1 MRLYRER
8 AVVLR
13 QHKLGEADRIVTLL
27 TRDHGLVRAVAKGV
41 RRTRS
46 KFGARLEPFAH
57 IDVQLHP
64 GRNLDIGPEVQAVDA
79 FATDIVNDYGR
90 YTCACA
96 VLETAERLAGE
107 GRAPVPALH
116 RLTVAALRAGGR
128 GGRPRE
134 LVLDAYL
141 LRAMGIAGW
150 APALTECARCAAPGP
165 HRAFHV
171 AAGGSVCVRVRPSAA
186 TGGSV
191 CVPAAPPGSAP
202 PPQGVLDLMAALY
215 DGDWEHAQ
223 ASPQSYRSQASGLV
237 AAHLQWHLERQLR
250 TLPLVERAYRVDR
263 TVADHRVA
271 LFGQDVSH
279 GDNAGGQDHLPTAV
293 PGA

>member
-1 MRLYRER
+1 MRLYRDR

-64 GRNLDIGPEVQAVDA
+64 GRNLDI
-79 FATDIVNDYGR
+79 VNNYGR

-107 GRAPVPALH
+107 ERAPAPALH
-116 RLTVAALRAGGR
+116 RLTVAALRAVADGS
-128 GGRPRE
+128 RPRE

-150 APALTECARCAAPGP
+150 APALTECARCATPGP

-171 AAGGSVCVRVRPSAA
+171 GAGGSVCVHCRPS
-186 TGGSV
+186 
-191 CVPAAPPGSAP
+191 GSAT
-202 PPQGVLDLMAALY
+202 PPQGVLDLMAALV

-223 ASPQSYRSQASGLV
+223 ESPSSHRSQASGLV

-250 TLPLVERAYRVDR
+250 TLPLVERNYRVDR
-263 TVADHRVA
+263 TVAEHRVS
-271 LFGQDVSH
+271 LVGQDVSH
-279 GDNAGGQDHLPTAV
+279 GVEEGQGDLPAAA

>member
-1 MRLYRER
+1 M
-8 AVVLR
+8 
-13 QHKLGEADRIVTLL
+13 
-27 TRDHGLVRAVAKGV
+27 
-41 RRTRS
+41 
-46 KFGARLEPFAH
+46 
-57 IDVQLHP
+57 
-64 GRNLDIGPEVQAVDA
+64 
-79 FATDIVNDYGR
+79 
-90 YTCACA
+90 
-96 VLETAERLAGE
+96 
-107 GRAPVPALH
+107 PALH
-116 RLTVAALRAGGR
+116 RLTVAALRAVAD

-171 AAGGSVCVRVRPSAA
+171 AAGGSVCVHCRPS
-186 TGGSV
+186 
-191 CVPAAPPGSAP
+191 GSAT

-263 TVADHRVA
+263 TVADHRVS

-279 GDNAGGQDHLPTAV
+279 GDKAGGQDHLPTAA